1 MSPDEK
7 DRSRDGREEEP
18 LRPILDQ
25 WRVPEPPREI
35 EWQLR
40 RTFRQRREGQ
50 RRRQAWVAV
59 AASLTL
65 LAVFL
70 SRRSD
75 DVKPPVVPPTATKP
89 APMAPRMATTEPHP
103 VEVPSASAV
112 GSRPRVTPRARP
124 ERPADPEILVEPGQ
138 KELLLQF
145 ARSLRGTRQAPPGVS
160 LPRLEVVGADA
171 PPAAIPEARAET
183 IPAHR
188 TEWGTVG
195 DQWPAMHRPL

>member
-1 MSPDEK
+1 MDPDETS
-7 DRSRDGREEEP
+7 RSGDGREP

-40 RTFRQRREGQ
+40 RTFRQRRRAGQ

-70 SRRSD
+70 SRRSED
-75 DVKPPVVPPTATKP
+75 AKPPVVAPAATKP
-89 APMAPRMATTEPHP
+89 ALLAPMVATAEPHR
-103 VEVPSASAV
+103 VEVPAASAAA
-112 GSRPRVTPRARP
+112 SSPRVTPPARAG
-124 ERPADPEILVEPGQ
+124 RPAEPEVLVEPGQ
-138 KELLLQF
+138 AELLVQF
-145 ARSLRGTRQAPPGVS
+145 ARNLRGTRQAPPGVS
-160 LPRLEVVGADA
+160 MPQIEVVGADA
-171 PPAAIPEARAET
+171 PAVPIPYAEAASV
-183 IPAHR
+183 PAHR

-195 DQWPAMHRPL
+195 DQWPPILRPL